1 MISFVHTAD
10 IHFGMENYGKID
22 QKTGIHTRLLDFV
35 RALDYCIDFAIEKN
49 VDFFLFSGD
58 AYKTHNPTPTQQR
71 LLFRCLLRLYHA
83 KIPIVMVV
91 GNHDNPLSFGKT
103 NALEILGELPL
114 DGFHVITKPQS
125 FVLPTKSGPVQIVG
139 IPWPTR
145 NNIALSKNH
154 AAKNSHEITTYIEQ
168 AVAAIIKN
176 YAEQLD
182 PKIPAVLAAHIT
194 VTSGIFSGSEKRA
207 IYGTDPMLLPS
218 QLAIAPFDY
227 VGLGHLHRFQNL
239 QTTGNTPV
247 IYAGSIERIDFGER
261 KEEKGFCFVRI
272 IKKYETQYEFIQG
285 PSRPFIQIETTL
297 SDTATISHTQQLLQ
311 LIEQASIQE
320 SVIKIV
326 YHLTGEQQ
334 DMVDLATIQRAC
346 QDATYLVGVI
356 PRVEQF
362 SRQRR
367 IGALK
372 TDLSLQ
378 ELLTIYFQTKPEYRD
393 RHVDLL
399 EKTLLLAQEVQD
411 CIEHE

>member
-22 QKTGIHTRLLDFV
+22 PKTGIHTRLLDFV
-35 RALDYCIDFAIEKN
+35 RALDYCIDFAIEHN

-58 AYKTHNPTPTQQR
+58 AYKTHNPSPTQQR

-114 DGFHVITKPQS
+114 DGFHVVTKPHS
-125 FVLPTKSGPVQIVG
+125 FVLPTKNGPVQIVG

-145 NNIALSKNH
+145 NNIALSRNH
-154 AAKNSHEITTYIEQ
+154 AAKQGHEITSYIEQ
-168 AVAAIIKN
+168 AVAAIIN
-176 YAEQLD
+176 HHAQQLD
-182 PKIPAVLAAHIT
+182 PTIPAVLAAHIT
-194 VTSGIFSGSEKRA
+194 VSNGIFSGSEKRA

-218 QLAIAPFDY
+218 QLAIPPFDY

-239 QTTGNTPV
+239 QTTGGVPI
-247 IYAGSIERIDFGER
+247 IYSGSIERIDFGER

-272 IKKYETQYEFIQG
+272 KKKYETEYQFIQG

-297 SDTATISHTQQLLQ
+297 SDSCGISHTQQLLQ
-311 LIEQASIQE
+311 LLQQTPIQD

-326 YHLTGEQQ
+326 YHLTSEQQ
-334 DMVDLATIQRAC
+334 DLVDLATIQRAC
-346 QDATYLVGVI
+346 QDAMYLVGVL
-356 PRVEQF
+356 PRIQQC

-372 TDLSLQ
+372 TDISLE
-378 ELLTIYFQTKPEYRD
+378 ELLTLYFQTKPEYRD
-393 RHVDLL
+393 RHADLL
-399 EKTLLLAQEVQD
+399 EKTLMLAQEKQD
-411 CIEHE
+411 HSEHE